1 MRIAFETSVFAVV
14 YSLSFAFSSCSTSY
28 NSTREYEDQLEGI
41 ASYYA
46 EDFHGRKT
54 ANGEVYNMNALTAA
68 HRRLP
73 FNTKVRVTNL
83 DNNRSVEVRIND
95 RGPFKDNRVIDLSL
109 KAALEIGLISNGTGP
124 VKIEILELGPPPAK

>member
-1 MRIAFETSVFAVV
+1 MRTALGTLVAMF
-14 YSLSFAFSSCSTSY
+14 SLSFAFSSCSTSY
-28 NSTREYEDQLEGI
+28 NATTEYEDQLEGI

-46 EDFHGRKT
+46 DDFHGRKT
-54 ANGEVYNMNALTAA
+54 SSGEIYNMHALTAA
-68 HRRLP
+68 HRKLP

-83 DNNRSVEVRIND
+83 ENNRSVEVRIND

-124 VKIEILELGPPPAK
+124 VKIEILELGPPAAK